1 MFQMKSV
8 EMVHWDFWQRLS
20 VPLDA
25 QIVTIIGPNGSGKT
39 TLLDAMRTLLAIK
52 CSGKRDY
59 KRYVRNNRE
68 AFAFLRGVVDNPR
81 RLSGGLYPTPFF
93 PIVSETVTLLCR
105 IRKQGGDW
113 VRHYAILEGDVS
125 LEEAEGRAQW
135 LGVQEYR
142 RQLEVAGLTSA
153 VAEVLAL
160 EQGDTD
166 KLTEYSPRQLLD
178 LVFQVFGDKDVLDN
192 YQRARDEQKATE
204 LELEALTRQE
214 EALEA
219 RAETMRARAN
229 RYVEWRQLAERIELI
244 RDQAL
249 PVLSHLDA
257 RAGFASLWQG
267 YRSQLRALRV
277 AEKEHGD
284 SLDLV
289 QKLLQAEQS
298 AAEAR
303 EAAETQR
310 QHLQD
315 QFVALKAEVAAV
327 QGQLKERDRLQALAG
342 KQYGEDAGALAQKL
356 AALRADSEAVR
367 DALRAMKQQRS
378 EMSQHVEAL
387 EIGRGRAP
395 DEVRKFRAALDEA
408 NIRHCMLSEIVEVLD
423 AGWQGAVEALL
434 RPYRHVVLLERAED
448 RRAAWQLA
456 ERLRYRHFLV
466 HEREQAPK
474 ARPGSVLE
482 VLRFSAAAPDWLYR
496 QLGQVTRVENVA
508 AAEQVD
514 GDWITREGYFRE
526 RRGARHIGVAPHEYA
541 FGEGA
546 RQSRL
551 LALRESLRQLNQQ
564 VLAHE
569 ERLVA
574 LSAEAAALAE
584 YLGGMDAIAALD
596 ARSEE
601 FAALAQQLLG
611 LQEAVARLG
620 GQLAEAQQEKS
631 AADQRYSDARLA
643 HDRVCQREQ
652 DGLAQLAAL
661 RGQVDGSR
669 RQVRRLLLELR
680 EGAARLPDGALAPAR
695 VEALLDEYDSAADAR
710 HQLNYL
716 QERLQSGDWETD
728 ETVLSLK
735 DKLLDDLAQL
745 AREHQ
750 RRQQEVDRASALT
763 GDARAAY
770 INKLRATVR
779 AYGQNVRRLGEL
791 AGIGV
796 EVELPQLENDDAVLA
811 QAGLALR
818 FNFDQKGMMGMND
831 GEASGGQQVMKS
843 LILLIALMMD
853 EANPSGFVFIDEP
866 FAHLDIFNI
875 DRVAGFLKAT
885 EAQYLITTPN
895 THNINIFAPSELT
908 LATRKKRPGEVWAP
922 PILQTR
928 RRVDGRSEHAEGE
941 R

>member
-8 EMVHWDFWQRLS
+8 EMVHWDFWQRLT

-68 AFAFLRGVVDNPR
+68 SFAYLRGVVDNPR

-93 PIVSETVTLLCR
+93 PIVTNTVTLLCR

-113 VRHYAILEGDVS
+113 VRHYAILDGDVS
-125 LEEAEGRAQW
+125 LEDAETRGQW
-135 LGVQEYR
+135 MGVQEYR
-142 RQLEVAGLTSA
+142 RQLEVAGLTPA

-192 YQRARDEQKATE
+192 YQRARDEQLATE
-204 LELEALTRQE
+204 QELGALTRQE
-214 EALEA
+214 EALQA
-219 RAETMRARAN
+219 RAETMKVRAN
-229 RYVEWRQLAERIELI
+229 RYLEWRQLNQGIERI

-249 PVLSHLDA
+249 PVLTHLDSQTA
-257 RAGFASLWQG
+257 LTGLWQD
-267 YRSQLRALRV
+267 YRKQLGLRALVQR
-277 AEKEHGD
+277 EHGD
-284 SLDLV
+284 SLELV
-289 QKLLQAEQS
+289 AKLKQAESS
-298 AAEAR
+298 AAEAQS
-303 EAAETQR
+303 ATETARVQ
-310 QHLQD
+310 LQE
-315 QFVALKAEVAAV
+315 QFVAAKGEAAAV
-327 QGQLKERDRLQALAG
+327 AGQLKERDRLQALAS
-342 KQYGEDAGALAQKL
+342 KEYGADAQALAQKL
-356 AALRADSEAVR
+356 SGLRAESEVLR
-367 DALRAMKQQRS
+367 DALRSQKLQRTEWSQQI
-378 EMSQHVEAL
+378 EAL
-387 EIGRGRAP
+387 EAGRGRAP
-395 DEVRKFRAALDEA
+395 EDVRRFRAALDEDGIA
-408 NIRHCMLSEIVEVLD
+408 HTMLSDIIEVLD
-423 AGWQGAVEALL
+423 ADWQGAVEAML
-434 RPYRHVVLLERAED
+434 RSYRHVVLLERAD
-448 RRAAWQLA
+448 DKRRAWSLA
-456 ERLRYRHFLV
+456 EHHRYRHFLV
-466 HEREQAPK
+466 PERETAPR
-474 ARPGSVLE
+474 ARPGSLME
-482 VLRFSAAAPDWLYR
+482 VVRFSAQAPDWLYR
-496 QLGQVTRVENVA
+496 QLNSVSRVENA
-508 AAEQVD
+508 AAGADMD
-514 GDWITREGYFRE
+514 GDWITRDGYFRE
-526 RRGARHIGVAPHEYA
+526 RRGARHIGVPAHEYA
-541 FGEGA
+541 FGEAA

-551 LALRESLRQLNQQ
+551 SALREDLRQLNRRILDQEEQQ
-564 VLAHE
+564 V
-569 ERLVA
+569 R

-584 YLGGMDAIAALD
+584 YLGGLDAIAALD
-596 ARSEE
+596 KRAEE
-601 FAALAQQLLG
+601 FAALETRLDG
-611 LQEAVARLG
+611 LKQEVARLG
-620 GQLAEAQQEKS
+620 GLLADAQQEKS

-652 DGLAQLAAL
+652 EGVTRLAQQQAE
-661 RGQVDGSR
+661 VDTAR
-669 RQVRRLLLELR
+669 RQIRRLLAELR
-680 EGAARLPDGALAPAR
+680 QSAASLPASALDAAQLE
-695 VEALLDEYDSAADAR
+695 VLADEFESAADAR

-716 QERLQSGDWETD
+716 QERLQVGEWECD
-728 ETVLSLK
+728 DSVLSLK
-735 DKLLDDLAQL
+735 DKLVDDLGQL
-745 AREHQ
+745 EREHQ
-750 RRQQEVDRASALT
+750 RRLHEVERASALT
-763 GDARAAY
+763 ADARSAY

-779 AYGQNVRRLGEL
+779 AYGQNVKRLGEL

-796 EVELPQLENDDAVLA
+796 EVDLPQLENDDAVLS

-908 LATRKKRPGEVWAP
+908 LATRKKRPGETWAP

-928 RRVDGRSEHAEGE
+928 RRVDERGTAVAES
-941 R
+941 

>member
-8 EMVHWDFWQRLS
+8 EMVHWDFWQRLA

-113 VRHYAILEGDVS
+113 VRHYAILEGDVA

-142 RQLEVAGLTSA
+142 RQLEMAGLTPA

-192 YQRARDEQKATE
+192 YQRARDEQRATE
-204 LELEALTRQE
+204 LELAALTRQE
-214 EALEA
+214 EVLDT
-219 RAETMRARAN
+219 RVETMRARAN
-229 RYVEWRQLAERIELI
+229 RYVEWRQLNERIEQI

-257 RAGFASLWQG
+257 KAGFAALWRD
-267 YRSQLRALRV
+267 YRSQLQAGRQ
-277 AEKEHGD
+277 AEQAHGD

-289 QKLLQAEQS
+289 RKLLQAEQS
-298 AAEAR
+298 AATAR
-303 EAAETQR
+303 EAAETR
-310 QHLQD
+310 RHHLQD
-315 QFVALKAEVAAV
+315 QFVALKTEVAAV

-342 KQYGEDAGALAQKL
+342 KEYGADGETLAKKL
-356 AALRADSEAVR
+356 ATLRTEVETVR
-367 DALRAMKQQRS
+367 DALRAMRQARN

-387 EIGRGRAP
+387 EIGRGRQP
-395 DEVRKFRAALDEA
+395 DEVRQFRAALDEA
-408 NIRHCMLSEIVEVLD
+408 NIRHTMLSDIVEVLD

-434 RPYRHVVLLERAED
+434 RPYRHVVLLEDAGD
-448 RRAAWQLA
+448 RRAAWALA
-456 ERLRYRHFLV
+456 ERMRYRHFLV
-466 HEREQAPK
+466 HEREAAPK
-474 ARPGSVLE
+474 ARKGSLLD
-482 VLRFSAAAPDWLYR
+482 VLRFSAEAPDWLYR
-496 QLGQVTRVENVA
+496 QLGSVTRVENAA
-508 AAEQVD
+508 AAEEVD
-514 GDWITREGYFRE
+514 GDWITRDGYFRE
-526 RRGARHIGVAPHEYA
+526 RRGARHIGVAAHEYA
-541 FGEGA
+541 FGEAA

-551 LALRESLRQLNQQ
+551 AALREELRQLNQRM
-564 VLAHE
+564 LAQE
-569 ERLVA
+569 ERQVT

-596 ARSEE
+596 ARAEE
-601 FAALAQQLLG
+601 FAALEARLAG
-611 LQEAVARLG
+611 LKDEVAHLG
-620 GQLAEAQQEKS
+620 GQLADAQQEKGE
-631 AADQRYSDARLA
+631 ADQRYDDARLA

-652 DGLAQLAAL
+652 EGLAQLAAL
-661 RGQVDGSR
+661 RAQVDGGR
-669 RQVRRLLLELR
+669 RQVRRLLTELR
-680 EGAARLPDGALAPAR
+680 ESAARLPAAQLSPEALA
-695 VEALLDEYDSAADAR
+695 ALMDEYDSAADAR

-735 DKLLDDLAQL
+735 DKLIDDLAQL

-750 RRQQEVDRASALT
+750 RRQLEVERASRLT
-763 GDARAAY
+763 DDARAAY

-779 AYGQNVRRLGEL
+779 TYGQNVKRLGEL

-796 EVELPQLENDDAVLA
+796 EVELPQLDNDDAVLS
-811 QAGLALR
+811 QAGLVLR

-928 RRVDGRSEHAEGE
+928 RRVEGRAESV
-941 R
+941 

>member
-39 TLLDAMRTLLAIK
+39 TLLDALRTLLAIK

-68 AFAFLRGVVDNPR
+68 AFAYLRGVVDNPR
-81 RLSGGLYPTPFF
+81 RLGGGLYPTPFF
-93 PIVSETVTLLCR
+93 PIVSDTVTLLCR

-113 VRHYAILEGDVS
+113 VRHYAILDGDVA

-135 LGVQEYR
+135 LGVHEYR
-142 RQLEVAGLTSA
+142 RQLEMAGLTSA

-204 LELEALTRQE
+204 LELTALTRQE
-214 EALEA
+214 EALET
-219 RAETMRARAN
+219 RVETMRTRAN
-229 RYVEWRQLAERIELI
+229 RYVEWRQLNERVAQI

-249 PVLSHLDA
+249 PVLSHMDA
-257 RAGFASLWQG
+257 KAGVGGLWRD
-267 YRSQLRALRV
+267 YRGQLQALRL
-277 AEKEHGD
+277 AEKAQGD

-289 QKLLQAEQS
+289 RKLQQAEQS
-298 AAEAR
+298 AATAR
-303 EAAETQR
+303 EAAETRR

-315 QFVALKAEVAAV
+315 AFIAHKADVAAV

-342 KQYGEDAGALAQKL
+342 KQYGDDGAQLAQKL
-356 AALRADSEAVR
+356 TGLRAETEAVR
-367 DALRAMKQQRS
+367 DGLRAMRQRRA
-378 EMSQHVEAL
+378 ELTQHVEAL
-387 EIGRGRAP
+387 EVGRGRQP
-395 DEVRKFRAALDEA
+395 DEVRQFRAALDEA
-408 NIRHCMLSEIVEVLD
+408 NIRHLMLSDIVEVLD

-434 RPYRHVVLLERAED
+434 RPYRHVVLLEDGGD
-448 RRAAWQLA
+448 RRAAWALA

-466 HEREQAPK
+466 HERDQAPK
-474 ARPGSVLE
+474 ARAGSLLE
-482 VLRFSAAAPDWLYR
+482 VVRFSAAAPEWLYR
-496 QLGQVTRVENVA
+496 QLGSVTKVENVA
-508 AAEQVD
+508 AAENVD
-514 GDWITREGYFRE
+514 GDWITRDGYFKE
-526 RRGARHIGVAPHEYA
+526 RRGARHIGVAAHEYA
-541 FGEGA
+541 FGEAA

-551 LALRESLRQLNQQ
+551 AALREEVRQLNQRM
-564 VLAHE
+564 LTEE
-569 ERLVA
+569 ERHVA
-574 LSAEAAALAE
+574 LSAEAAQLAE

-596 ARSEE
+596 ARAEE
-601 FAALAQQLLG
+601 FAALETRLAG
-611 LQEAVARLG
+611 LKEEVARLG

-631 AADQRYSDARLA
+631 DAEARHGDARLA

-652 DGLAQLAAL
+652 EGLTQLAAL
-661 RGQVDGSR
+661 RAQVEGSR
-669 RQVRRLLLELR
+669 RQVRRLLAELR
-680 EGAARLPDGALAPAR
+680 EGAASLPREQLAPEALA
-695 VEALLDEYDSAADAR
+695 ALLDEYDSAADAR

-728 ETVLSLK
+728 ETVLALK
-735 DKLLDDLAQL
+735 DKLVDDLTQL
-745 AREHQ
+745 AHERQ
-750 RRQQEVDRASALT
+750 RRQQEVDRASGLT
-763 GDARAAY
+763 DDARAAY

-779 AYGQNVRRLGEL
+779 TYGQNVKRLGEL

-796 EVELPQLENDDAVLA
+796 EVELPSLDNDDAVLA
-811 QAGLALR
+811 QAGLVLR

-928 RRVDGRSEHAEGE
+928 RRVESRPATA
-941 R
+941 

>member
-1 MFQMKSV
+1 MFQMKSI
-8 EMVHWDFWQRLS
+8 EMVHWDFWQRLT

-39 TLLDAMRTLLAIK
+39 TLLDALRTLLAIK

-68 AFAFLRGVVDNPR
+68 AWAFLRGVVDNPR

-93 PIVSETVTLLCR
+93 PIVTETVTLLCR

-113 VRHYAILEGDVS
+113 VRHYAVLDGDVP
-125 LEEAEGRAQW
+125 LEEAESRAQW
-135 LGVQEYR
+135 LGVHEYR
-142 RQLEVAGLTSA
+142 RLLEVAGLTPA

-219 RAETMRARAN
+219 RVETMRARAN
-229 RYVEWRQLAERIELI
+229 RYLEWRQLNQRIEALRDTALPALTLQDSKQAFGALWQTYRQHQQALARAER
-244 RDQAL
+244 
-249 PVLSHLDA
+249 
-257 RAGFASLWQG
+257 
-267 YRSQLRALRV
+267 
-277 AEKEHGD
+277 EHGD

-289 QKLLQAEQS
+289 RKLLDAERSAAAARAAAEQ
-298 AAEAR
+298 AR
-303 EAAETQR
+303 AG
-310 QHLQD
+310 LQE

-342 KQYGEDAGALAQKL
+342 KAYGDDAARLAQKL
-356 AALRADSEAVR
+356 AGLRADSDTLR
-367 DALRAMKQQRS
+367 DDLRAMKQQRS
-378 EMSQHVEAL
+378 EWSQHLEAL
-387 EIGRGRAP
+387 EIGRPRAP
-395 DEVRKFRAALDEA
+395 DEVRQFRAALDEA
-408 NIRHCMLSEIVEVLD
+408 GIAHVMLSELVEVLD
-423 AGWQGAVEALL
+423 AGWQGAVEAVL
-434 RPYRHVVLLERAED
+434 RPYRHVVLLERAGD
-448 RRAAWQLA
+448 RREAWQLA
-456 ERLRYRHFLV
+456 ERMRYRHFLV
-466 HEREQAPK
+466 HERVEAPR
-474 ARPGSVLE
+474 ARAGSLLE
-482 VLRFSAAAPDWLYR
+482 VLRFSAEGPDWLFR
-496 QLGQVTRVENVA
+496 QLNSISRVENVA
-508 AAEQVD
+508 AAESVD

-526 RRGARHIGVAPHEYA
+526 RRGARHIGVAAHEYA

-551 LALRESLRQLNQQ
+551 AALRENLRQLNQR
-564 VLAHE
+564 LLDGEA
-569 ERLVA
+569 RLVA
-574 LSAEAAALAE
+574 VSAEASALAE

-601 FAALAQQLLG
+601 FAAL
-611 LQEAVARLG
+611 EARLEG
-620 GQLAEAQQEKS
+620 LKAALAGLGAQLAAAQDEKT
-631 AADQRYSDARLA
+631 AADQRHADARLA

-652 DGLAQLAAL
+652 DGLGQLERLRAEMEGARRQIRRQLA
-661 RGQVDGSR
+661 
-669 RQVRRLLLELR
+669 ELR
-680 EGAARLPDGALAPAR
+680 QHAGRLQDSAPDAAAL
-695 VEALLDEYDSAADAR
+695 EALLDGFDSAADVR
-710 HQLNYL
+710 HELNYL
-716 QERLQSGDWETD
+716 QERLQGGDWESD

-735 DKLLDDLAQL
+735 DKLVDDLAQL
-745 AREHQ
+745 QHEHQ
-750 RRQQEVDRASALT
+750 RRQTEVDRASGLT
-763 GDARAAY
+763 ADARAAY

-779 AYGQNVRRLGEL
+779 AYGQNVKRLGEL

-796 EVELPQLENDDAVLA
+796 EVELPQLDNDDAVLA
-811 QAGLALR
+811 QAGLAMR
-818 FNFDQKGMMGMND
+818 FNFDQKGMMGLND

-895 THNINIFAPSELT
+895 THNINIFAPSDLT
-908 LATRKKRPGEVWAP
+908 LATRKKRPGETWAP

-928 RRVDGRSEHAEGE
+928 RRTGTDAPSA
-941 R
+941 

>member
-1 MFQMKSV
+1 MFQMKSL
-8 EMVHWDFWQRLS
+8 EMVHWDFWQRLT
-20 VPLDA
+20 VPLGA

-39 TLLDAMRTLLAIK
+39 TLLDALRTLLAIK

-68 AFAFLRGVVDNPR
+68 AWAFLRGVVDNPR

-93 PIVSETVTLLCR
+93 PIVDETVTLLCR

-125 LEEAEGRAQW
+125 LEDAEGHAQW
-135 LGVQEYR
+135 LGVHEYR
-142 RQLEVAGLTSA
+142 RQLEVAGLTPA
-153 VAEVLAL
+153 VGEVLAL

-214 EALEA
+214 EALET
-219 RAETMRARAN
+219 RVETMRARAN
-229 RYVEWRQLAERIELI
+229 RYLEWRQINHRVETL
-244 RDQAL
+244 RDTAL

-257 RAGFASLWQG
+257 KQAFGAQWQD
-267 YRSQLRALRV
+267 YRQQQQALRQ
-277 AEKEHGD
+277 AEREHGD
-284 SLDLV
+284 SLELV
-289 QKLLQAEQS
+289 QKLLDAERG
-298 AAEAR
+298 AAAAQ
-303 EAAETQR
+303 EAAEVARARVQE
-310 QHLQD
+310 
-315 QFVALKAEVAAV
+315 QFVALKGEVAAM

-342 KQYGEDAGALAQKL
+342 RAYGDDAAKLAQKL
-356 AALRADSEAVR
+356 AALRADGETLR
-367 DALRAMKQQRS
+367 DGLRAMKQQRA
-378 EMSQHVEAL
+378 EQTQHVEAL
-387 EIGRGRAP
+387 EIGRPRAP
-395 DEVRKFRAALDEA
+395 DDVRQFRAALDEA
-408 NIRHCMLSEIVEVLD
+408 GIAHTLLSEIVEVLD
-423 AGWQGAVEALL
+423 AGWQGAVEAIL
-434 RPYRHVVLLERAED
+434 RPYRHVVLLERASD
-448 RRAAWQLA
+448 RRQAWALA

-466 HEREQAPK
+466 HEREAAPR
-474 ARPGSVLE
+474 ARSGSLLE
-482 VLRFSAAAPDWLYR
+482 VLRFGAEAPDWLFR
-496 QLGQVTRVENVA
+496 QLNAVTRVEDVA
-508 AAEQVD
+508 TAEGVD
-514 GDWITREGYFRE
+514 GDWITRDGYFRE
-526 RRGARHIGVAPHEYA
+526 RRGARHIGVTLHDYA

-551 LALRESLRQLNQQ
+551 AALREELRLLNRRILEQ
-564 VLAHE
+564 E
-569 ERLVA
+569 ERQVA
-574 LSAEAAALAE
+574 VSAEAAALAE
-584 YLGGMDAIAALD
+584 YLGGMDAFAALD
-596 ARSEE
+596 ARAEE
-601 FAALAQQLLG
+601 FAALESRLDELKG
-611 LQEAVARLG
+611 ELARLG

-652 DGLAQLAAL
+652 EGLGQLDRLHAERDAARRLVRRQLAELRQSGQRLPAGAL
-661 RGQVDGSR
+661 EAASLDA
-669 RQVRRLLLELR
+669 LLE
-680 EGAARLPDGALAPAR
+680 EFDN
-695 VEALLDEYDSAADAR
+695 AADAR

-716 QERLQSGDWETD
+716 QERLQGGDWECD

-735 DKLLDDLAQL
+735 DKLVDDLGQL
-745 AREHQ
+745 QHEHL
-750 RRQQEVDRASALT
+750 RRQTEVDRSSGLT
-763 GDARAAY
+763 DDARAAY

-779 AYGQNVRRLGEL
+779 AYGQNVKRLGEL

-796 EVELPQLENDDAVLA
+796 EVELPQLDNDDAVLA

-818 FNFDQKGMMGMND
+818 FNFDQKGMMGLND

-895 THNINIFAPSELT
+895 THNINIFAPSDLT
-908 LATRKKRPGEVWAP
+908 LATRKKRPGETWAP

-928 RRVDGRSEHAEGE
+928 RRVGADAETE
-941 R
+941 